1 MLLRIRLTH
10 LLFLLSIG
18 ISYGFVPQ
26 TTPFHRKTSLS
37 ARYTPPLT
45 PPPPPPTPEPVEG
58 WMQEATKTLNELIS
72 NGPQYADLSRWSTK
86 TSAALQNLMSTIEL
100 KEQINTLRS
109 QMDSLDAAVL
119 QEIATVT
126 NQFQAL
132 VEQEYPL
139 LSPYIQQIQ
148 TAMPLQLTSGITFL
162 MASVL
167 SVLFAGS
174 LWDYSQRGPSQPYP
188 TGRYDPDTARAYFD
202 RRLPLVLARGLSIAL
217 QSLQF
222 GIGILSDKVLNKE
235 EENSYQRGR
244 ELAILLTKLG
254 PTFIKVGQ
262 SLSIRTDLLSPAYIR
277 GLETL
282 QDQVPAFDTAIATRI
297 LEQEWGRP
305 VSQVLAEPLSSKPI
319 AAASLGQVYKAKLK
333 PDGEEVAIKV
343 QRPDITEQIALD
355 MYLVRNF
362 ATIAKSFFNLNT
374 DTVGTVDA
382 WGVGF
387 VDELD
392 YMEEARNAEFFSSKI
407 AETPLREVVFA
418 PTVVDSLSTRCVLVS
433 EWVDGERLDRSTSE
447 DVSVLCSIAMNTYL
461 TMLLEM
467 SILHCDPHPGNL
479 LRVKKDGRL
488 CILDWGM
495 VTRLEPGLQLTLIEH
510 MAHLTSSDYAE
521 IPRDLLLLGF
531 IPESKADMIE
541 DSGVVDVLADI
552 YGAWSAGGGA
562 AAINVPDVI
571 NQLQDLTSK
580 NGNLFQIPPYF
591 AYIAKSFSV
600 LEGIGLSND
609 PKYSIIN
616 ECLPYVSNRLIT
628 DKENMGPALSTFIF
642 GPEKSNKDRIVSY
655 KRVKQLMEGFGEFT
669 TSSSG
674 ALLGKNNFTRTELL
688 DETTDQIMDLL
699 FSDEETP
706 LQQIL
711 LEQVAKVV
719 TSSGRYILTNVREQ
733 SGILPTGRTLLGTLV
748 DPLGFWRTSPLV
760 RMNELDEKTI
770 NTTRQIVQLFQEQA
784 QKTNNPVFDLSN
796 LTREETTAIVSMLV
810 RKIWSRRT
818 GILQTSNRFARQL
831 LLLTAEK
838 LELGERDSRIVPK
851 RLPPVDSNNNSGE
864 GTQLPLTLPATA
876 VSKESSRLQS
886 ARALLDSLQKD
897 ATSDLAP
904 MPASNQP
911 STTQR

>member
-1 MLLRIRLTH
+1 
-10 LLFLLSIG
+10 
-18 ISYGFVPQ
+18 
-26 TTPFHRKTSLS
+26 
-37 ARYTPPLT
+37 
-45 PPPPPPTPEPVEG
+45 
-58 WMQEATKTLNELIS
+58 
-72 NGPQYADLSRWSTK
+72 
-86 TSAALQNLMSTIEL
+86 
-100 KEQINTLRS
+100 
-109 QMDSLDAAVL
+109 
-119 QEIATVT
+119 
-126 NQFQAL
+126 
-132 VEQEYPL
+132 
-139 LSPYIQQIQ
+139 
-148 TAMPLQLTSGITFL
+148 
-162 MASVL
+162 
-167 SVLFAGS
+167 
-174 LWDYSQRGPSQPYP
+174 
-188 TGRYDPDTARAYFD
+188 
-202 RRLPLVLARGLSIAL
+202 
-217 QSLQF
+217 
-222 GIGILSDKVLNKE
+222 
-235 EENSYQRGR
+235 
-244 ELAILLTKLG
+244 
-254 PTFIKVGQ
+254 VGQ

-362 ATIAKSFFNLNT
+362 AIIAKSFFNLNT

-392 YMEEARNAEFFSSKI
+392 YLEEARNAEFFSSKI

-531 IPESKADMIE
+531 IPESKADLIE

-580 NGNLFQIPPYF
+580 KGNLFQIPPYF

-655 KRVKQLMEGFGEFT
+655 KRVKQLMEGFGEFS

-796 LTREETTAIVSMLV
+796 LTREETAAIASMLV
-810 RKIWSRRT
+810 RK
-818 GILQTSNRFARQL
+818 
-831 LLLTAEK
+831 
-838 LELGERDSRIVPK
+838 
-851 RLPPVDSNNNSGE
+851 
-864 GTQLPLTLPATA
+864 
-876 VSKESSRLQS
+876 
-886 ARALLDSLQKD
+886 
-897 ATSDLAP
+897 
-904 MPASNQP
+904 
-911 STTQR
+911 